1 MYIDIFYILLSYL
14 WGAIPTSYLVAKY
27 YAKIDITKRG
37 SQNVVASNL
46 ATNTNPF
53 IGYLIGA
60 FDAFGKGSL
69 PVLIF
74 LYIIPVQYEI
84 TPILCGLV
92 SIAGHN
98 WSPYIKFKGGRGLS
112 TAIGLLFAFQMWPHI
127 LLGTLFIGIMG
138 RIVTKDN
145 AFWAFVTIIMLPII
159 TLATTSQSIEHSLII
174 SLGITCLLIAKRIT
188 SNSHPNLENNKY
200 REILIYR
207 IIWDRDLKDHKQWIN
222 RNISSESSMKN

>member
-1 MYIDIFYILLSYL
+1 MYIDIFSILLSYC
-14 WGAIPTSYLVAKY
+14 WGAIPTAYLVAKY
-27 YAKIDITKRG
+27 YAKIDITKHG
-37 SQNVVASNL
+37 SQNVGASNL
-46 ATNTNPF
+46 AINTNHL

-69 PVLIF
+69 PILIS
-74 LYIIPVQYEI
+74 LNIVPIQYEV
-84 TPILCGLV
+84 TPILCGLA

-112 TAIGLLFAFQMWPHI
+112 TAIGVLFAFQMWPHI

-138 RIVTKDN
+138 RIMTKDN
-145 AFWAFVTIIMLPII
+145 AFWAFVTIIMLPVI
-159 TLATTSQSIEHSLII
+159 TLATIGSIENSLII
-174 SLGITCLLIAKRIT
+174 SSGITFLLIAKRIT

-207 IIWDRDLKDHKQWIN
+207 IIWDRDLKDHKKWIN
-222 RNISSESSMKN
+222 HNISSQI